1 LTNKKTK
8 QFQEKEV
15 GIHQTAI
22 VHPHARIAEGVEI
35 GPYAVI
41 GEHVSIGRDTK
52 VGSQVLIEGWT
63 TIGERNH
70 IHSFSSIG
78 TPPQDIAYKLHE
90 ETYLVIGD
98 DNVIRE
104 CATVHRATTK
114 QDRKTEI
121 GNKNYLMAYS
131 HVAHDCKLGNSI
143 IMANS
148 AGLAGHIVIED
159 YAILGGIVGVH
170 QHVRIGA
177 YAMIGGQSAI
187 VQDIPPYVS
196 AAGNRAQLYGLNT
209 IGLKRKGFSDEVIN
223 QLKKAYKIIFRSGLT
238 QEQAFKRVMDEL
250 PSSRE
255 VAYFVD
261 FMRNSKRGV
270 TR

>member
-1 LTNKKTK
+1 MD
-8 QFQEKEV
+8 
-15 GIHQTAI
+15 IHSTAI
-22 VHPHARIAEGVEI
+22 VHPKAQIADGVSV
-35 GPYAVI
+35 GPYSVV
-41 GEHVSIGRDTK
+41 GEHVTIGRDTK
-52 VGSQVLIEGWT
+52 IASHVLIEGWT
-63 TIGERNH
+63 TIGERNQL
-70 IHSFSSIG
+70 HSFSCIG
-78 TPPQDIAYKLHE
+78 TPPQDVGYKNE
-90 ETYLVIGD
+90 ESYLIIGN

-104 CATVHRATTK
+104 FATVHRATTK
-114 QDRKTEI
+114 ADRKTEI

-148 AGLAGHIVIED
+148 AGLAGHITIED

-170 QHVRIGA
+170 QYVRIGA

-223 QLKKAYKIIFRSGLT
+223 NLKKAYKTIFRSGMT
-238 QEQAFKRVMDEL
+238 IEEAINKVAQEFPD
-250 PSSRE
+250 SRE
-255 VAYFVD
+255 VNYFVD
-261 FMRNSKRGV
+261 FMRHSKRGV

>member
-1 LTNKKTK
+1 VN
-8 QFQEKEV
+8 
-15 GIHQTAI
+15 IHPTAV
-22 VHPHARIAEGVEI
+22 VHPKARIAEGVEI
-35 GPYAVI
+35 GPYSVI
-41 GEHVSIGRDTK
+41 GENVSIGKDTRIA
-52 VGSQVLIEGWT
+52 SHVLIEGWT
-63 TIGERNH
+63 TIGERNQL
-70 IHSFSSIG
+70 HSFSCIG
-78 TPPQDIAYKLHE
+78 TQPQDVGYKNE
-90 ETYLVIGD
+90 ETYLIVGN

-104 CATVHRATTK
+104 FATVHRATTK
-114 QDRKTEI
+114 ADRKTEI

-148 AGLAGHIVIED
+148 AGLAGHITIED

-209 IGLKRKGFSDEVIN
+209 IGLKRKGFSDAVIIN
-223 QLKKAYKIIFRSGLT
+223 LKKAYKIIFRSGMT
-238 QEQAFKRVMDEL
+238 IEEAIRKVADEF
-250 PSSRE
+250 PDCKE
-255 VAYFVD
+255 VNYFVD
-261 FMRNSKRGV
+261 FMRHSKRGV

>member
-1 LTNKKTK
+1 MN
-8 QFQEKEV
+8 
-15 GIHQTAI
+15 IHPTAI
-22 VHPHARIAEGVEI
+22 VHPNAKIAEGVEI
-35 GPYAVI
+35 GPYSVI
-41 GEHVSIGRDTK
+41 GEHVQIGLATK
-52 VGSQVLIEGWT
+52 VASHVLIEGWT
-63 TIGERNH
+63 TIGERNQL
-70 IHSFSSIG
+70 HSFSCIG
-78 TPPQDIAYKLHE
+78 TPPQDVGYKNE
-90 ETYLVIGD
+90 ETYLIVGN

-114 QDRKTEI
+114 ADRKTEI
-121 GNKNYLMAYS
+121 GNGNYLMAYS
-131 HVAHDCKLGNSI
+131 HVAHDCKLGNHI

-223 QLKKAYKIIFRSGLT
+223 NLKKAYKIIFRSGMT
-238 QEQAFKRVMDEL
+238 IEDAIQKVAEDFPD
-250 PSSRE
+250 SRE
-255 VAYFVD
+255 VNYFID
-261 FMRNSKRGV
+261 FMRHSKRGV

>member
-1 LTNKKTK
+1 MN
-8 QFQEKEV
+8 
-15 GIHQTAI
+15 IHPTAV
-22 VHPHARIAEGVEI
+22 VHPNARISEGVEI

-41 GEHVSIGRDTK
+41 GEHVTIGKDTK
-52 VGSQVLIEGWT
+52 IASHVLVEGWT
-63 TIGERNH
+63 TIGERNR
-70 IHSFSSIG
+70 IFSFSSIG
-78 TPPQDIAYKLHE
+78 TSPQDIGYKND
-90 ETYLVIGD
+90 ETYVIIGD

-114 QDRKTEI
+114 ADRKTEI
-121 GNKNYLMAYS
+121 GNRNYLMAYS
-131 HVAHDCKLGNSI
+131 HVAHDCKLGNNI

-159 YAILGGIVGVH
+159 HAILGGIVGVH

-209 IGLKRKGFSDEVIN
+209 IGLKRRGFTDEMIN
-223 QLKKAYKIIFRSGLT
+223 NLKKAYKIIFRSGMTL
-238 QEQAFKRVMDEL
+238 EEAFKKTVEEFPDS
-250 PSSRE
+250 PE
-255 VAYFVD
+255 VNYFVD
-261 FMRNSKRGV
+261 FMRHSKRGV

>member
-1 LTNKKTK
+1 MS
-8 QFQEKEV
+8 
-15 GIHQTAI
+15 IHPTAL
-22 VHPHARIAEGVEI
+22 VHKNARIAEGVEI
-35 GPYAVI
+35 GPYSVI
-41 GEHVSIGRDTK
+41 GEHVSIGKDTK
-52 VGSQVLIEGWT
+52 IASHVLIEGWT
-63 TIGERNH
+63 AIGERNR
-70 IHSFSSIG
+70 IFSFSSVG
-78 TPPQDIAYKLHE
+78 TSPQDIGYKNE
-90 ETYLVIGD
+90 ESYVIIGN

-114 QDRKTEI
+114 ADRKTEI
-121 GNKNYLMAYS
+121 GNGNYLMAYS
-131 HVAHDCKLGNSI
+131 HVAHDCKLGNNI

-209 IGLKRKGFSDEVIN
+209 IGLKRRGFSDETIN
-223 QLKKAYKIIFRSGLT
+223 SLKKAYKVIFRSGLT
-238 QEQAFKRVMDEL
+238 MEEALNKAAEEFSD
-250 PSSRE
+250 SRE
-255 VAYFVD
+255 VSYFVN
-261 FMRNSKRGV
+261 FMRSSKRGV

>member
-1 LTNKKTK
+1 MMISGA
-8 QFQEKEV
+8 QEV
-15 GIHQTAI
+15 SIHPTAI
-22 VHPHARIAEGVEI
+22 VHPNARIAEGVEI
-35 GPYAVI
+35 GPYSVI
-41 GEHVSIGRDTK
+41 GEHVSIGKGTK
-52 VGSQVLIEGWT
+52 VSSHVLIEGWT
-63 TIGERNH
+63 TIGERNR
-70 IHSFSSIG
+70 IFSFSSIG
-78 TPPQDIAYKLHE
+78 TPPQDIGYRNE
-90 ETYLVIGD
+90 ETYLVIGN

-114 QDRKTEI
+114 ADRRTEI
-121 GNKNYLMAYS
+121 GNGNYLMAYS
-131 HVAHDCKLGNSI
+131 HVAHDCKLRNNI

-159 YAILGGIVGVH
+159 HAILGGIVGVH

-209 IGLKRKGFSDEVIN
+209 IGLKRRGFSDETIN
-223 QLKKAYKIIFRSGLT
+223 HLKKAYKIIFRSGMT
-238 QEQAFKRVMDEL
+238 IEEAINKVVEEFPD
-250 PSSRE
+250 SRE
-255 VAYFVD
+255 VNYFVD
-261 FMRNSKRGV
+261 FMRHSKRGV

>member
-1 LTNKKTK
+1 VNIHPTAVVHPRAELADDV
-8 QFQEKEV
+8 EV
-15 GIHQTAI
+15 GPYTVISEHVKIGKGTK
-22 VHPHARIAEGVEI
+22 I
-35 GPYAVI
+35 GP
-41 GEHVSIGRDTK
+41 H
-52 VGSQVLIEGWT
+52 VLIDGWT
-63 TIGERNH
+63 TIGERNQ

-78 TPPQDIAYKLHE
+78 SPPQDVGYRNE
-90 ETYLVIGD
+90 ETYLIIGN

-104 CATVHRATTK
+104 CATINRATTK
-114 QDRKTEI
+114 QDRKSEI
-121 GNKNYLMAYS
+121 GDRNYLMAYS
-131 HVAHDCKLGNSI
+131 HIAHDCKLGNNI

-177 YAMIGGQSAI
+177 YSMIGGQSAI

-223 QLKKAYKIIFRSGLT
+223 ELRTAYKIIFRSGLT
-238 QEQAFKRVMDEL
+238 LEEASKRVLEEF
-250 PSSRE
+250 SASHKE
-255 VAYFVD
+255 VQYFVN

>member
-1 LTNKKTK
+1 MK
-8 QFQEKEV
+8 
-15 GIHQTAI
+15 IHPTAI
-22 VHPHARIAEGVEI
+22 VHPKAEIAEGVEI
-35 GPYAVI
+35 GPYSVI
-41 GEHVSIGRDTK
+41 AEHVKIGRDTK
-52 VGSQVLIEGWT
+52 IESHVLIDGWT

-70 IHSFSSIG
+70 ILSFSSVG
-78 TPPQDIAYKLHE
+78 TPPQDVGYRNE
-90 ETYLVIGD
+90 ETYLFMGN

-104 CATVHRATTK
+104 CATIHRATTK

-131 HVAHDCKLGNSI
+131 HVAHDCKLGNNI

-148 AGLAGHIVIED
+148 AGLAGHITIED

-177 YAMIGGQSAI
+177 YAMIGGQSAV

-209 IGLKRKGFSDEVIN
+209 IGLKRKGFSEDAIN
-223 QLKKAYKIIFRSGLT
+223 SLKKAYKIIFRSGLT
-238 QEQAFKRVMDEL
+238 QDEAFKKAQEEF
-250 PSSRE
+250 PHSKE
-255 VAYFVD
+255 VNYFVN
-261 FMRNSKRGV
+261 FMRDSKRGV